1 MCCICSRTVGSKS
14 SISSSDVSVF
24 GSYEDWDCWEEDWE
38 EVASFSISALKRLLE
53 AVVTKR
59 CVLRV
64 SISKRLLVFL

>member
-1 MCCICSRTVGSKS
+1 MCCICSRTIGSKP
-14 SISSSDVSVF
+14 SISSSDVSVY

-53 AVVTKR
+53 AVVMKR

-64 SISKRLLVFL
+64 SISKCLLVFL